1 MSVTYNDN
9 TEIRRIEVLGLLDRE
24 SDRAALAEALRPGGW
39 VRCEVSF
46 YDARTL
52 PGSVVDNLAGVL
64 WSGRELKIHTYHTYL
79 AHFLLRLG
87 IPAVAVPSRSMRE
100 PQAETRAVVI
110 GGSAESLDKITHIV
124 ERLPESDAAVFI
136 VQHVMEEEV
145 NHLDRLL
152 RSRTDY
158 TVVMPH
164 HLMEIEP
171 ATIYIAPPGHH
182 LKVAHG
188 KVYLTRDRKVQF
200 ARPSLDALFQSVA
213 REYGEHAIGVLLCGY
228 GRDGVAGIE
237 TLKANGATV
246 IVEESGD
253 CGDARVLTDNGRES
267 GHHHHIFHLE
277 EIAAFLAAALV
288 GREHPTPPLID
299 LLLEAFY
306 VRYGYDFRGYQK
318 GTVERRLDKLAR
330 LRNGGGFFEL
340 ARELLAEP
348 ESFERFFLELSV
360 NVTAFFRHPQQFRYL
375 RERVLPYLDSFP
387 RVKIWSAGCSTGEE
401 VYSLAVLL
409 DELGMLEKSQIFA
422 TDINHYVLD
431 EAKSGLFPREKLD
444 EDHANYLES
453 GGESGGSDTREA
465 FLRDNG
471 LYLEIEPRYREHI
484 LFHHHSLAHDGAFN
498 EFQLILCRNVLIY
511 FHPRLQRR
519 VTDLF
524 AKSLHRDGFLMLG
537 PSEGLVSGEGERY
550 FTPYAE
556 HEKVYRWK

>member
-9 TEIRRIEVLGLLDRE
+9 AGIRRIEVLGLLDQEEER
-24 SDRAALAEALRPGGW
+24 SALAEAVHPSGW

-52 PGSVVDNLAGVL
+52 PAAAVDALAGVL
-64 WSGRELKIHTYHTYL
+64 WSGRALKIHAYHTYL

-87 IPAVAVPSRSMRE
+87 LPAVTVPSHSMRDA
-100 PQAETRAVVI
+100 QAATRAVVL
-110 GGSAESLDKITHIV
+110 GGSAESLDKIIHIV
-124 ERLPESDAAVFI
+124 ERLPLSDATVFI
-136 VQHVMEEEV
+136 VQHVLEDEE

-164 HLMEIEP
+164 HLMEIQP

-188 KVYLTRDRKVQF
+188 RVYLTRDRKVQY
-200 ARPSLDALFQSVA
+200 ARPSLDVLFESVA
-213 REYGEHAIGVLLCGY
+213 HEYGEHAMAVLLCGF
-228 GRDGVAGIE
+228 GQDGVKGMA
-237 TLKANGATV
+237 TLKAKGATV
-246 IVEESGD
+246 IVEESSD
-253 CGDARVLTDNGRES
+253 CVDAHVLPDHGRAS
-267 GHHHHIFHLE
+267 GHYDHAFHRQ

-288 GREHPTPPLID
+288 GRERQPSSTLVD
-299 LLLEAFY
+299 LLLEALY
-306 VRYGYDFRGYQK
+306 VRYGYDFRGYQR

-330 LRNGGGFFEL
+330 LRGNHDFFEL
-340 ARELLAEP
+340 VRELLAEP
-348 ESFERFFLELSV
+348 ESFERLFLELSI
-360 NVTAFFRHPQQFRYL
+360 NVTAFFRHPHQFRLL

-422 TDINHYVLD
+422 TDINRYVLE
-431 EAKSGLFPREKLD
+431 EAKGGLFPREKLD
-444 EDHANYLES
+444 EDRANYREG
-453 GGESGGSDTREA
+453 GGETNDV
-465 FLRDNG
+465 FLHDNG
-471 LYLEIEPRYREHI
+471 LYLEIEPRYRRHI
-484 LFHHHSLAHDGAFN
+484 LFHHHSLAQDGVFN
-498 EFQLILCRNVLIY
+498 EFQLILCRNVMIY

-519 VTDLF
+519 VTELF

-537 PSEGLVSGEGERY
+537 PSDALPHDEGERY

-556 HEKVYRWK
+556 REKVYRWK